1 MSALSVLLYVA
12 LIVYVLGRKVQG
24 QAVTEVRKL
33 FVLPVVVTVIGY
45 GDLTRGGLGAAD
57 LVVTVVGSAV
67 ALALGV
73 QRGRADKVSVR
84 DGVPFIQWGVASL
97 VLFGANIVA
106 KVVIDLI
113 GLAAG
118 ATLAGAEHSLLF
130 TLGLTLV
137 GEALVL
143 WLPAGSR
150 EAPGG
155 TALGHVDDRPDR
167 GATR

>member
-12 LIVYVLGRKVQG
+12 LIAYVLGRKVQG
-24 QAVTEVRKL
+24 QAVTEARKL
-33 FVLPVVVTVIGY
+33 FVLPVVVIVIGY
-45 GDLTRGGLGAAD
+45 GDLSRSGLGAAD
-57 LVVTVVGSAV
+57 LVVTVIGSIV

-84 DGVPFIQWGVASL
+84 DGAPFVQWGVASL

-118 ATLAGAEHSLLF
+118 ATVDGAEHSLVF
-130 TLGLTLV
+130 TLGLTLI

-143 WLPAGSR
+143 WLRAAGGDGATVR
-150 EAPGG
+150 AGV
-155 TALGHVDDRPDR
+155 GHVDLQDP
-167 GATR
+167 GAR